1 MGDACIHEGGSSTP
15 HVLSQQTHLQ
25 WLLISSMYVHATY
38 MYMLGVRLTPKLL
51 WVVLP
56 GLLQILLLLP
66 LSVVMVAYG
75 MGLYLWR
82 RRRLNSM
89 RHR

>member
-1 MGDACIHEGGSSTP
+1 M
-15 HVLSQQTHLQ
+15 
-25 WLLISSMYVHATY
+25 
-38 MYMLGVRLTPKLL
+38 
-51 WVVLP
+51 
-56 GLLQILLLLP
+56 QILLLLP